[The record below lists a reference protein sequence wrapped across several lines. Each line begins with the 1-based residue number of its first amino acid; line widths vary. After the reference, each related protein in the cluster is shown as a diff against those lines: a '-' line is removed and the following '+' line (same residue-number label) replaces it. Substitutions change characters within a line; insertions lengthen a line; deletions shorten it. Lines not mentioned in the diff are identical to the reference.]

1 MKSPNDRRP
10 LRLMDTYRNL
20 FYTPIY
26 VAVAGGFLYEQGLDV
41 HMSTVPTGRT
51 SVELLKDGAVDI
63 VQSGIS
69 RSLMD
74 LDQGNED
81 APVHIAEINQRD
93 GFFLV
98 GQRPTDGWRWADLEG
113 ARVIPVGFTPVPW
126 MSLKSALKRQG
137 VALDRVTRVEA
148 STAEESIDLFK
159 RGQADYVHLP
169 NPHAQQLIEDGHGY
183 LATAVGPVLGY
194 VCYSSFAASP
204 SYLADN
210 GETVERFVSGFHRA
224 LGWVAATDADEVA
237 ATVASFFP
245 DTPRS
250 VLEESVR
257 RYKDQETWPTDPLI
271 GEDGFAAMRDLLI
284 DGSLVKGR
292 YPYDRLVR
300 PAFALNAI
308 QG

>member
-1 MKSPNDRRP
+1 MKRRP

-26 VAVAGGFLYEQGLDV
+26 AAVAGGFLYQESLDV

-51 SVELLKDGAVDI
+51 SVEALKDGAVDI

-81 APVHIAEINQRD
+81 APVHVAEINQRD
-93 GFFLV
+93 GFFLL
-98 GQRPTDGWRWADLEG
+98 GRTPADGWRWADLEG
-113 ARVIPVGFTPVPW
+113 ARVIPVGFTPIPW
-126 MSLKSALKRQG
+126 MSLRSALIRQG
-137 VALDRVTRVEA
+137 VALDHVTLVDA
-148 STAEESIDLFK
+148 STVEESIDLFR

-183 LATAVGPVLGY
+183 LVAAIGPGLGY
-194 VCYSSFAASP
+194 LCYSSFAVSP

-224 LGWVAATDADEVA
+224 LEWVDAAGAEEVA
-237 ATVASFFP
+237 AMVASFFP
-245 DTPRS
+245 DTPRT
-250 VLEESVR
+250 VLEDSVR

-284 DGSLVKGR
+284 DGGLVKGR
-292 YPYDRLVR
+292 HSYGRLVR
-300 PAFALNAI
+300 PELALRAMR
-308 QG
+308 G